1 MAVPF
6 PDNRPAS
13 PLAEPEALFLAHRE
27 LIEQVIRHVGRR
39 ARLSPDEAEEFA
51 ARVRLRLVETR
62 YEMLRRYEGRSSLRT
77 YLTVV
82 IQRLFLD
89 YRVEQWGKWRPSAAA
104 RAAGR
109 AGIRLEQLM
118 VRDGYSFE
126 QAVTTVRSELP
137 AAPDRDAL
145 SALSERFP
153 RRTRRHFE
161 GEEILESM
169 AAAGPDVERL
179 LVREEEEDRFAR
191 ITARLAALMGAFS
204 VHDRLILQLRFE
216 QDLTIADIA
225 RLLQIEQK
233 PLYRKVDAL
242 LARLREALETEGVS
256 AGDVA
261 AMLGGGAEAGRAN
274 PVPDVRLFRRDGTMT
289 EGGRRD

>member
-1 MAVPF
+1 
-6 PDNRPAS
+6 
-13 PLAEPEALFLAHRE
+13 
-27 LIEQVIRHVGRR
+27 
-39 ARLSPDEAEEFA
+39 
-51 ARVRLRLVETR
+51 
-62 YEMLRRYEGRSSLRT
+62 
-77 YLTVV
+77 
-82 IQRLFLD
+82 
-89 YRVEQWGKWRPSAAA
+89 
-104 RAAGR
+104 
-109 AGIRLEQLM
+109 
-118 VRDGYSFE
+118 
-126 QAVTTVRSELP
+126 
-137 AAPDRDAL
+137 
-145 SALSERFP
+145 
-153 RRTRRHFE
+153 
-161 GEEILESM
+161 
-169 AAAGPDVERL
+169 
-179 LVREEEEDRFAR
+179 
-191 ITARLAALMGAFS
+191 MGAFS